1 MLTSAAARPA
11 AARPVRAPRAAP
23 ADGAPRPVR
32 ARAGAGPAT
41 TFYGAIL
48 TLYAEFHFD
57 FLNLLNEKAGRP
69 RVLHGLVPPAKE
81 KKGGAAAA
89 DGADGAEAEAEPEP
103 EPEADGADGAEADGA
118 EPAGAGK
125 GRARRPAGP
134 RFYQSADNLRL
145 ATPEAGRVGHIT
157 VTTYVREILVGFLRS
172 FAELSDR
179 TPVDPLSEDDLVAQL
194 LAAARAES
202 SPEGDLFR
210 VVHHAATTAGPA
222 LRALHLSPQRDFPQ
236 KLSSHFQHLVTVP
249 VDPGADSVALLFLNF
264 CRVLAVH
271 AAALVHTARARQ
283 TLSPEVLA
291 KLLAGVGALAPP
303 ELQGAYLAVLAR
315 IQAEGAEKTQA
326 AKELLAQKKQA
337 KLDAASAGPADAGAA
352 DAAAD
357 GDGDGYGDD
366 GADDGSEAP
375 APAPAPAPAAR
386 APRGPPAGGAPK
398 AAPAAAAAPRAAP
411 ATAAAPKAAPAVA
424 AAAPKAAP
432 ARGPPAGGAPRGAVR
447 PVPARAAPAAA
458 AVDFGAVMGD
468 LAGDA

>member
-1 MLTSAAARPA
+1 MSAARPAPAA

-23 ADGAPRPVR
+23 ADGAARPVR
-32 ARAGAGPAT
+32 ARAGAGPST

-81 KKGGAAAA
+81 KKGAAAA
-89 DGADGAEAEAEPEP
+89 DGSDGAEAEAEAEPEP
-103 EPEADGADGAEADGA
+103 DGADGADGAEADGA

-222 LRALHLSPQRDFPQ
+222 LRALHLSLQRDFPQ

-249 VDPGADSVALLFLNF
+249 VDPGADSVAILFLNF

-337 KLDAASAGPADAGAA
+337 KLDAAEAGPAAAGAA
-352 DAAAD
+352 DVAAD

-398 AAPAAAAAPRAAP
+398 AAPAAAAPKAAP
-411 ATAAAPKAAPAVA
+411 ATAAAPKAAPTVA

-458 AVDFGAVMGD
+458 VDFGAVMGD
-468 LAGDA
+468 LEGGDA